1 MKKYHFLI
9 ALLVVLLDRASKWLI
24 TVNITL
30 YDSIPALPGFFRL
43 THVQNS
49 GAAFGLFDESSS
61 PWKIAIL
68 ILFSVLA
75 LMVVSAMLWKDIHAK
90 HHTRRTGADLGRRNR
105 KPLGSPAQRQR
116 SGLYTVPAKRNAKR
130 ATQRRR
136 PCAIG
141 EQLEVTAPG
150 MPAVL
155 RPF

>member
-116 SGLYTVPAKRNAKR
+116 SGLSRFLSWR
-130 ATQRRR
+130 ASLAHIQY
-136 PCAIG
+136 C
-141 EQLEVTAPG
+141 
-150 MPAVL
+150 
-155 RPF
+155 